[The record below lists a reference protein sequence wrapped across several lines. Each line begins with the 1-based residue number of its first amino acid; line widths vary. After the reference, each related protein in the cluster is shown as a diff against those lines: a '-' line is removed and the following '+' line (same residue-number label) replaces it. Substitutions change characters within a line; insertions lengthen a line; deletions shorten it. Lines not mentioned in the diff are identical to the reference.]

1 MRDYRLFRSP
11 ATLEPAIRLC
21 KTPSNMKTLSL
32 LLLLAIGTLTTL
44 TSCGRG
50 GPATRAG
57 RAIDTGVYKAG
68 YGIQRA
74 GQSIS
79 NAAR

>member
-1 MRDYRLFRSP
+1 MK
-11 ATLEPAIRLC
+11 AT
-21 KTPSNMKTLSL
+21 SL
-32 LLLLAIGTLTTL
+32 LLILAIGSLV
-44 TSCGRG
+44 SCGSG

-68 YGIQRA
+68 YGIQKA
-74 GQSIS
+74 GQGIQ

>member
-1 MRDYRLFRSP
+1 MSVTSSL
-11 ATLEPAIRLC
+11 T
-21 KTPSNMKTLSL
+21 MKTSSL
-32 LLLLAIGTLTTL
+32 LLIVAIASL

-74 GQSIS
+74 GQSIQ